1 MGILSVF
8 VFLLFNYRS
17 APMKN
22 DAAVALHSLYV
33 YKCLHYSMYV
43 ILKELWYKEL
53 KEQVTKI

>member
-1 MGILSVF
+1 
-8 VFLLFNYRS
+8 
-17 APMKN
+17 MKN